1 MVAPTVSNNVN
12 EGRMCVRPGDA
23 KDAIEEETTCA
34 SLLVSPPFANDTHGS
49 SKTKQGIGE
58 ETSESYGKT
67 SFLPVLRRMSR
78 ISHSAQGNLW
88 QSVHA
93 EGGQAVNPK
102 VFFGSVP
109 LSLIRA

>member
-58 ETSESYGKT
+58 ETSESYGKDLVPPSLAKNVKSQ
-67 SFLPVLRRMSR
+67 SFGTRETC
-78 ISHSAQGNLW
+78 G
-88 QSVHA
+88 
-93 EGGQAVNPK
+93 K
-102 VFFGSVP
+102 VCTLKVVKP
-109 LSLIRA
+109 